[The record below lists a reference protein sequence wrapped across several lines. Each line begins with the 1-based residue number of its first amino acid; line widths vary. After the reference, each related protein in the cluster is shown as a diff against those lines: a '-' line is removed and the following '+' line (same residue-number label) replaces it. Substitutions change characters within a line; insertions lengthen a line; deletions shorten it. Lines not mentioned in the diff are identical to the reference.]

1 MVSATVQL
9 HKHRTLMTSN
19 NATVFNL
26 QQYSEQVKQDY
37 QPQFNKARD
46 QLKNHAAMVV
56 ATLPEEDWMSSMRNH
71 AGQLQV
77 DFDFKDNDLETYLD
91 LAKAERFTD
100 DKHTSFA
107 GDAVEWDIASELVHG
122 LIKDNGFHLLNGEPG
137 AGKSLFCLALFRELS
152 QKRTGS
158 FLNLETDVSK
168 NWKLF
173 LVGAD
178 MDRSGWGAALEK
190 YHLFLR
196 PETLPNKRRRAW
208 QAETL
213 AYFNADSV
221 VSDSLSPQDIA
232 RYREM
237 AVQCVADGFSPLF
250 VFDSYSQLVNAYKPV
265 DEIKAAFAN
274 PLRDLK
280 KAMSGTGATTIVLHH
295 TPQTRSGSIVSAG
308 SGTSALGRI
317 PDVILLLE
325 TESDNDR
332 QNLVIHSRKRIT
344 EIDWRLHHNWD
355 NAEWTGHGCARAWQ
369 RDREMQQKIATLH
382 AIKAKIFDWAQMRW
396 ETTQQGFTVKQVQD
410 LLQGISRPAAY
421 NHIKWLRLNGLVYK
435 AEQMTIN
442 GSAHVF
448 YPYNAKTEGGVTRC
462 NPGVTPALDSEVT
475 PQPCDTNGFEEKEGG
490 VTPCNPLRTRQWIP
504 CHEEGTAVKFNG
516 GNGWHVVEV
525 NPITGMHVIEK
536 DGLRRKDLRK
546 MDLPIHIDENEE
558 L

>member
-1 MVSATVQL
+1 
-9 HKHRTLMTSN
+9 MTSD
-19 NATVFNL
+19 NATTFNL
-26 QQYSEQVKQDY
+26 EEYSQKVNEEFTPEGQKKLLTLRAAISDIVKDETPTDWLVHARNQVEVLNLTGLVKD
-37 QPQFNKARD
+37 D
-46 QLKNHAAMVV
+46 WL
-56 ATLPEEDWMSSMRNH
+56 EE
-71 AGQLQV
+71 
-77 DFDFKDNDLETYLD
+77 E
-91 LAKAERFTD
+91 LAKAGQSTE

-107 GDAVEWDIASELVHG
+107 GDVVEWDEATELVHG

-178 MDRSGWGAALEK
+178 MDRGGWGTALEK

-196 PETLPNKRRRAW
+196 PETLPNKRRRAS

-237 AVQCVADGFSPLF
+237 AVQCVADGYTPLF

-295 TPQTRSGSIVSAG
+295 TPKTKSTNVISAG
-308 SGTSALGRI
+308 AGTNALSRI

-325 TESDNDR
+325 TESENDR

-344 EIDWRLHHNWD
+344 EIDWRLHHDWE
-355 NAEWTGHGCARAWQ
+355 NAEWTGRGCARAWQ

-382 AIKAKIFDWAQMRW
+382 AVKAKIFDWAQMRW
-396 ETTQQGFTVKQVQD
+396 ETVQQGFTIKQVQD
-410 LLQGISRPAAY
+410 LLQGVSRPAAY
-421 NHIKWLRLNGLVYK
+421 NHVKWLRLNGLVFK
-435 AEQMTIN
+435 AETVTIN

-462 NPGVTPALDSEVT
+462 NPGVTPVLDDEVT
-475 PQPCDTNGFEEKEGG
+475 PQPSDANGSEEKLGG
-490 VTPCNPLRTRQWIP
+490 VTPCNPSQTRQWVP
-504 CHEEGTAVKFNG
+504 CHDLGTPVEYNG
-516 GNGWHVVEV
+516 SNGWRVVEA

-546 MDLPIHIDENEE
+546 MDLPIHINESEE